1 MACLLIK
8 QPTSTRCKSWR
19 LTLGRE
25 VYRIQLS
32 LPLWIEKEEW
42 EVFIFLQFCSPKCE
56 IIELVMFFFPMWE
69 KVIQAVNSGVSLSE
83 DSAFV
88 NTCSLDLFQDQPDR
102 SSRPCQCAR
111 LPVTKPYFFQYL
123 CFYQRIYFSKP
134 VLRWDSLSC
143 LFYPRTS
150 VEDYCRSVCVP
161 MIQPSTLL
169 RQKTV
174 LAKI

>member
-1 MACLLIK
+1 MFTHRTAHINKMQELTVNTGK
-8 QPTSTRCKSWR
+8 RGVPNSTVFTS
-19 LTLGRE
+19 LNRE
-25 VYRIQLS
+25 GGVGSVYFFAVLFS
-32 LPLWIEKEEW
+32 KVWDYWIGN
-42 EVFIFLQFCSPKCE
+42 V
-56 IIELVMFFFPMWE
+56 FFPMWE

-102 SSRPCQCAR
+102 SRCPCQCAR